1 MNTKPGN
8 KKGHTKKGKSRT
20 ASQSNRLVKNKWY
33 QKTGWILLL
42 LLLFFPLGLFLMIR
56 YTKWNKLVKT
66 ILGVFSGFWFISLI
80 YAMTLPT
87 PEQLSL
93 SADTSQIYDVN
104 TEVAITLKTIPEDCS
119 IPESAF
125 KVSNGELSF
134 KDDKITFTSSV
145 EGEFGIY
152 AKYSGIT
159 SNKITLKFEDV
170 EKKEAERIAAEQAEA
185 EQIAAE
191 QAEAE
196 RIAAEQAEAAR
207 IAAEQAEAERIAQE
221 QAEAARIAQE
231 QAEAERVAAEQAEA
245 ARIAQEQAEAEA
257 AVAQPQNP
265 GNNFNTYNN
274 PEQQQTTS
282 SYVLNTNTMKFH
294 YPTCRDVKK
303 IAPHNYS
310 TYDGTR
316 DGVIGQGYSPCGHCN
331 P

>member
-8 KKGHTKKGKSRT
+8 KKGNTKKSKNRT
-20 ASQSNRLVKNKWY
+20 AAQSDRLAKKKWY

-42 LLLFFPLGLFLMIR
+42 LFLFFPLGLFLMIR
-56 YTKWNKLVKT
+56 YTKWKKPLKT
-66 ILGVFSGFWFISLI
+66 ILGVFSGFWFLSLV

-87 PEQLSL
+87 PEQISL
-93 SADTSQIYDVN
+93 SADTSKIYDVN
-104 TEVAITLKTIPEDCS
+104 TEVAVTLRTTPKDCS

-125 KVSNGELSF
+125 EVSDGELSF
-134 KDDKITFTSSV
+134 KDGKITFTSSA
-145 EGEFGIY
+145 EGEFDIY

-159 SNKITLKFEDV
+159 SNKITLKFEDA
-170 EKKEAERIAAEQAEA
+170 EKKQAEEAARIAAEKAEA

-191 QAEAE
+191 KAEAE
-196 RIAAEQAEAAR
+196 RIAAEKAEAER
-207 IAAEQAEAERIAQE
+207 LAAEQA
-221 QAEAARIAQE
+221 AAA
-231 QAEAERVAAEQAEA
+231 
-245 ARIAQEQAEAEA
+245 
-257 AVAQPQNP
+257 AQPQNP

-294 YPTCRDVKK
+294 YPSCRDVKK

-316 DGVIGQGYSPCGHCN
+316 DGVIGQGYSPCGHCH

>member
-1 MNTKPGN
+1 MSPKSNGKS
-8 KKGHTKKGKSRT
+8 KKVPSKKSKSRT
-20 ASQSNRLVKNKWY
+20 SAQSDRSVKKKWY
-33 QKTGWILLL
+33 QKTAWILLL
-42 LLLFFPLGLFLMIR
+42 LLFFFPLGLFLMIR

-66 ILGVFSGFWFISLI
+66 VLGVFSGFWFISLI

-87 PEQLSL
+87 PEQISL
-93 SADTSQIYDVN
+93 SADTSQMYDVN
-104 TEVAITLKTIPEDCS
+104 TEVEITLKTTPEDCM

-125 KVSNGELSF
+125 TVSDGELSF
-134 KDDKITFTSSV
+134 KDDKITFTSSS
-145 EGEFGIY
+145 EGKFDIY
-152 AKYSGIT
+152 AKYSGVT

-170 EKKEAERIAAEQAEA
+170 EKKLEEEAERIAAEQAEA

-196 RIAAEQAEAAR
+196 RIAAEQAEAER
-207 IAAEQAEAERIAQE
+207 VAAEQAEAVRL
-221 QAEAARIAQE
+221 AQE
-231 QAEAERVAAEQAEA
+231 QAEAERAAAEQAEA
-245 ARIAQEQAEAEA
+245 ARIAQEQAQAESA
-257 AVAQPQNP
+257 AAQPQNP
-265 GNNFNTYNN
+265 GNNFNAYDN

-316 DGVIGQGYSPCGHCN
+316 DGAIGQGYSPCGHCK